1 MKGHPRGIPVTIR
14 GMSSHFRV
22 SSSGQKGDK
31 NKHLLSAVFD
41 NEPVPVKHL
50 AQHLV
55 YNLVASTKQVVALLK
70 VIGLGEASNSPDWGA
85 F

>member
-1 MKGHPRGIPVTIR
+1 
-14 GMSSHFRV
+14 MS
-22 SSSGQKGDK
+22 
-31 NKHLLSAVFD
+31 
-41 NEPVPVKHL
+41 PVPMKHL

-55 YNLVASTKQVVALLK
+55 YNLVVSTKQVAALLK